1 MLHIAK
7 ELGINPF
14 YDVFCSQQK
23 SRLFALYLESS
34 SVVQRKCNVKKM
46 LLVLLIGLL
55 LPARGSFVG
64 PWRRWNII
72 CLRWKCLSK
81 IKYRTPFNNEMLNRC
96 QNGQMCSCNSILD
109 GNIWPYGQNQR
120 KLFLISNDVIGGHMF
135 LTNRKENVYIAWASV
150 DACLFL
156 LHQNVKIAVL
166 QCPSVFLIPSKTF
179 LPFI

>member
-1 MLHIAK
+1 MQTTK
-7 ELGINPF
+7 ELDLNPF

-46 LLVLLIGLL
+46 LLLIGLL

-64 PWRRWNII
+64 PRRRWNII

-81 IKYRTPFNNEMLNRC
+81 IKFRTPFNNEMLIRC

-109 GNIWPYGQNQR
+109 GNIWPHGQNQR
-120 KLFLISNDVIGGHMF
+120 KLFLISNHVMGGHFF
-135 LTNRKENVYIAWASV
+135 LINRKENVYIAWVSV

-156 LHQNVKIAVL
+156 LHQNVKIAVFQSPVFSL
-166 QCPSVFLIPSKTF
+166 QYS
-179 LPFI
+179 